1 MKDVILL
8 VDDNEELLEMIA
20 AELNDQYKIVTAS
33 DGKEALEILKAEA
46 VHLVI
51 SDVMMPE
58 MDGFEFCSVIKSNI
72 EYSHVPVIL
81 LTAKNTLQ
89 SQIKGL
95 ELGADA
101 YIRKPFDVEHLVVQ
115 IANLLT
121 NRKKIREHF
130 ANSPLAQLNSIAY
143 TKSDEAFLKKLNDVI
158 NDHLDDPELDVE
170 KLATLLTMSRTTLF
184 RKIKA
189 LSDLSAKDFI
199 NINRLK
205 KAAELLASGTHNAF
219 EVSVLVGYNSQSHFG
234 RSFHKYYGI
243 TPMDYQKKTRKGRD
257 D

>member
-1 MKDVILL
+1 MKEAILL
-8 VDDNEELLEMIA
+8 VEDNAELLETIA
-20 AELNDQYKIVTAS
+20 SELMDQYNVFTAFN
-33 DGKEALEILKAEA
+33 GKEALDILKTEV
-46 VHLVI
+46 VHLVV

-58 MDGFEFCSVIKSNI
+58 MDGFEFCSMIKSNV

-81 LTAKNTLQ
+81 LTAKNTLK

-101 YIRKPFDVEHLVVQ
+101 YIKKPFDIEHLTVQ
-115 IANLLT
+115 IASLLT

-130 ANSPLAQLNSIAY
+130 ASSPLAQIHSIAY
-143 TKSDEAFLKKLNDVI
+143 TKADETFLKRLNDVI
-158 NDHLDDPELDVE
+158 NGHLDDPELDVE
-170 KLATLLTMSRTTLF
+170 KLAALMNMSRTTLF

-205 KAAELLASGTHNAF
+205 KAAELLAKGAYTAF
-219 EVSVLVGYNSQSHFG
+219 EVSIMVGYNSQSHFG
-234 RSFHKYYGI
+234 RSFHNYYGL
-243 TPMDYQKKTRKGRD
+243 TPTEYQKRKQKEG
-257 D
+257 